1 LLNLCQYQASQED
14 SLISN
19 QKSFRKTNLKQEQQ
33 LIKNQSKIT
42 SQRETLIPLMKIP
55 KVKLIVPKKNKTQ
68 EASLKRR
75 MELI

>member
-33 LIKNQSKIT
+33 LIKNQSKII